1 MISTFFSILL
11 VGALVFHSNG
21 LNASTSLNIQLNDAS
36 QTPNVQSIAISSL
49 QLNDASQTTNVQS
62 IAISSRMFSNASSVF
77 NLISASYALN
87 STTIL
92 FTASLNRTVTAD
104 VTTQFNRSFFIQST
118 SIYLSSAQP
127 QVSSSSI
134 PPKPVT
140 TPTTANNNKSSRRFD
155 TGSFIGGMIVTG
167 LLVIIFLVVRRYCKG
182 RPNYGQLK

>member
-1 MISTFFSILL
+1 MGSTLFSIIIIS
-11 VGALVFHSNG
+11 ALVLLFNG
-21 LNASTSLNIQLNDAS
+21 INANSYSSIQLKDAS
-36 QTPNVQSIAISSL
+36 QTS
-49 QLNDASQTTNVQS
+49 NVQS
-62 IAISSRMFSNASSVF
+62 IAISSRMFSNASSVID
-77 NLISASYALN
+77 LISASYTLN

-92 FTASLNRTVTAD
+92 FTASLNSTVTAD

-134 PPKPVT
+134 PSKPDT
-140 TPTTANNNKSSRRFD
+140 TPTTANNKSSRRFD

>member
-1 MISTFFSILL
+1 MGSTLFSIIIIS
-11 VGALVFHSNG
+11 ALVLLFNG
-21 LNASTSLNIQLNDAS
+21 INANSYSSIQLKDAS
-36 QTPNVQSIAISSL
+36 QTSNVQSIAISSL
-49 QLNDASQTTNVQS
+49 QLKDASQTTNVQS
-62 IAISSRMFSNASSVF
+62 IGMFSNASSVID
-77 NLISASYALN
+77 LISASYTLN

-92 FTASLNRTVTAD
+92 FTASLNSTVTAD

-134 PPKPVT
+134 PSKPDT
-140 TPTTANNNKSSRRFD
+140 TPTTANNKSSRRFD